1 MISLRSLCLVSLAWA
16 ALPALAEPQSP
27 PWTDAEKSDFLRQ
40 APVIAIKI
48 LKEGVTSSH
57 RATLRRNGRTHDA
70 HIQTVNESGVIASSL
85 NFERGFSDS
94 YRHNLAAFELNQ
106 MLGLERI
113 PITVARE
120 YRKQPASYTWWV
132 DDEWMTERVRQ
143 AKGIRPPSGTIWNDQ
158 VYIMKVFD
166 QLIYNVDRNTGNIV
180 IDKSWKLWMID
191 HTRAFRVR
199 IDLMNEEELVRC
211 DRALLERLRKL
222 DPAEVRSRLSPWLTP
237 QQIDSMM
244 ARRDLIVRHFEELA
258 VQKGE
263 AGVYYEYLEKNP

>member
-1 MISLRSLCLVSLAWA
+1 MMPLRSLCLSVLAWA
-16 ALPALAEPQSP
+16 ALPALAQP
-27 PWTDAEKSDFLRQ
+27 PSIIWTDDEKSNFLRQ
-40 APVIAIKI
+40 APVVSVKI

-57 RATLRRNGRTHDA
+57 RATLRKNGRSHDA
-70 HIQTVNESGVIASSL
+70 HIQTVNESGVLASSL

-113 PITVARE
+113 PVTVARA
-120 YRKQPASYTWWV
+120 YRKLPASYTWWV
-132 DDEWMTERVRQ
+132 DGEVMTERERQ
-143 AKGIRPPSGTIWNDQ
+143 ARSLRPPNGALWNDQ

-180 IDKSWKLWMID
+180 IDKDWKLWMID

-199 IDLMNEEELVRC
+199 IDLMSEEELVRC
-211 DRALLERLRKL
+211 DRALLERMRKL
-222 DPAEVRSRLSPWLTP
+222 DPAEVRARLSPWLNP
-237 QQIDSMM
+237 QQVDSLM

-263 AGVYYEYLEKNP
+263 ANVFYEYLEKNP

>member
-1 MISLRSLCLVSLAWA
+1 MTLRSLHLPLLPWA
-16 ALPALAEPQSP
+16 VLSALGAPPPAGWS
-27 PWTDAEKSDFLRQ
+27 DAEKSDFLRQ
-40 APVIAIKI
+40 APVVTVRI

-57 RATLRRNGRTHDA
+57 RATLRKNGVTHDA
-70 HIQTVNESGVIASSL
+70 HIQTVDESGVLASSL

-94 YRHNLAAFELNQ
+94 YRHNLAAFELNRI
-106 MLGLERI
+106 LGLDRI
-113 PITVARE
+113 PVTVARH

-132 DDEWMTERVRQ
+132 DDEVMTERIRQ
-143 AKGIRPPSGTIWNDQ
+143 AKNIRPPSGTIWNDQ

-180 IDKSWKLWMID
+180 IDKGWKLWMID
-191 HTRAFRVR
+191 HTRAFRIR

-222 DPAEVRSRLSPWLTP
+222 DPAEVHARLSPWLSP
-237 QQIDSMM
+237 QQIDSLM

-263 AGVYYEYLEKNP
+263 SSVYYEYLEKNP